1 MAAAD
6 DIPPVPQAPGGAG
19 SVPPVEPNPATPAVT
34 PPPATANPYAAPGS
48 TPASPYAAPGSVPAN
63 PYAAPGQYP
72 AAGGYQ
78 QGRPDPYA
86 AMPQQPYPGYPGGY
100 AAAPAKGLSL
110 TSMILGIVSI
120 FCFGFLAA
128 IPAVIL
134 GHMAQRREPYAR
146 GMWMTGLITGYI
158 GLGLSALV
166 LLFYVAGA
174 ILSAP
179 GFR

>member
-1 MAAAD
+1 MAD

-19 SVPPVEPNPATPAVT
+19 AVPPVEPNPATPAVT
-34 PPPATANPYAAPGS
+34 PPPAPANPYAAPGS
-48 TPASPYAAPGSVPAN
+48 TPAN

-86 AMPQQPYPGYPGGY
+86 AVPQQPYPGYTGGY
-100 AAAPAKGLSL
+100 AAALAKGLSL

-158 GLGLSALV
+158 GLGLS
-166 LLFYVAGA
+166 LLLAVFYVGA
-174 ILSAP
+174 AIVSAP